1 MQVIK
6 DHGYPIEKHFYTTE
20 DDYIN
25 CVFRISGPR
34 GTSAKFN
41 TEQQKK
47 GLSEKRPVIVYQHG
61 LLDSC
66 AGICMDELDS
76 FAFFLADQGFD
87 VWMANSRGNKFS
99 KHHTYMDPEEDKDYW
114 KFSFYEM
121 GRYDQPAL
129 LEFILNKTG
138 QEKLTYMGHS

>member
-1 MQVIK
+1 
-6 DHGYPIEKHFYTTE
+6 
-20 DDYIN
+20 
-25 CVFRISGPR
+25 
-34 GTSAKFN
+34 
-41 TEQQKK
+41 
-47 GLSEKRPVIVYQHG
+47 
-61 LLDSC
+61 
-66 AGICMDELDS
+66 MDELDS

-99 KHHTYMDPEEDKDYW
+99 KHHRYMDPEEDKDYW
-114 KFSFYEM
+114 QFSFYEM